1 MMIDTTPELI
11 QQLNAYFEDHMPA
24 YMQLL
29 RDMVAINSF
38 TANPF
43 GVNELGEMTAQTFSP
58 LGFTSETVQSVH
70 ALYGRHLILTRPSK
84 NRSAPTI
91 GLVSHLD
98 TVFPPD
104 EEERN
109 DFRWRQEGDRIY
121 GPGVV
126 DIKGGT
132 IMIYMLLSAIQTFA
146 PHIFDATTWVVLL
159 DANEETGGR
168 DFGELCIQKLGTDAL
183 ACLIFEPGNWE
194 QADNKF
200 YLVASRK
207 GMAVYRLTVDGKA
220 AHAGSA
226 HDEGANAVLQMAD
239 VIQRICSFTDY
250 SRHLTFNVGTV
261 AGGTVINRVPH
272 FASASVEMR
281 AFDKDVFAEGLA
293 NIVALDGLSTVQS
306 ADGSYACCVNVEVY
320 TKVDPWPRN
329 AANLRLID
337 IWREAGAVCDFT
349 IVSEDRGGLSDGNFI
364 WHVIPTLDGLGPAG
378 GNAHCSERSD
388 DGSKEQEYV
397 LESSFVP
404 KAILNTMSVL
414 KLLQKAI

>member
-1 MMIDTTPELI
+1 MTEPTPEFK
-11 QQLNAYFEDHMPA
+11 QQLNAYFEDHMPE

-29 RDMVAINSF
+29 HDMVAINSF

-43 GVNELGEMTAQTFSP
+43 GVNELGEMTAQRFAP

-70 ALYGRHLILTRPSK
+70 AMYGRHLILTRPSQ
-84 NRSAPTI
+84 NQAAPKI

-109 DFRWRQEGDRIY
+109 DFRWRQAGDRIY
-121 GPGVV
+121 GPGVI

-132 IMIYMLLSAIQTFA
+132 VMIYMLLAAIQTFA
-146 PHIFDATTWVVLL
+146 PDIFDAVTWVVLL

-183 ACLIFEPGNWE
+183 ACLIFEPGKWE
-194 QADNKF
+194 KDGNRF
-200 YLVASRK
+200 YLVAARK

-220 AHAGSA
+220 AHAGSS

-239 VIQRICSFTDY
+239 VIQRICGLTDY
-250 SRHLTFNVGTV
+250 GRYLTFNVGTV

-281 AFDKDVFAEGLA
+281 AFDEVVFAEGLA
-293 NIVALDGLSTVQS
+293 NMMALDGLSTVQS
-306 ADGSYACCVNVEVY
+306 ADGSYACRVNVEVY
-320 TKVDPWPRN
+320 TKVAPWPHN

-337 IWREAGAVCDFT
+337 MWREVGNECGYA
-349 IVSEDRGGLSDGNFI
+349 IVPEDRGGLSDGNFI
-364 WHVIPTLDGLGPAG
+364 WQVIPTLDGLGPAG

-397 LESSFVP
+397 LKSSFVP